1 MFSLSGSG
9 KMLTLE
15 QPVVMGILNCTPD
28 SFYSVSRVQQI
39 DQGLRFA
46 EEQINQG
53 AQILD
58 LGGQSTRPG
67 SSPVAPQEESERV
80 IPILDAIRKRFPSV
94 FLSIDTFQAEV
105 ARAAVDAGADMINDI
120 SGGQLDPAIRSVAA
134 QSQLPYVIM
143 HMRGTPQTMQTQ
155 TEYSEVTQTVVD
167 YFQKQVEDCQQLG
180 IKQLILD
187 PGFGFAKTTDQN
199 FQLLGQLEKIT
210 KLPYPTLVGVSRKS
224 MIYKTLDIDPIMAL
238 NGTTALHMYALMQGA
253 QILRVHDV
261 RPAWETIR
269 LFQSVRQ
276 G

>member
-253 QILRVHDV
+253 LILRVHDV